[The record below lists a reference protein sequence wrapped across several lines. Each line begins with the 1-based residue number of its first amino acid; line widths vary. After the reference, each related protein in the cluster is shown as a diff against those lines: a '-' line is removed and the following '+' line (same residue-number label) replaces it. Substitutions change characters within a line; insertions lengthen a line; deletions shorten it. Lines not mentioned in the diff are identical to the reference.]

1 MLRRTLRAEFIK
13 LCAGRTLL
21 VLSLFSAVLNATAM
35 FGTGRTLA
43 DERVIG
49 VVGADDATQQIL
61 SLGFASSLFAMIVG
75 VLIVTREFQNESIIR
90 SLISAGRVRNLFLG
104 KAVAATGSGV
114 VFGLVGAGTGIAAAT
129 LWAAQQ
135 DVQLEWNS
143 EMVKTAIGVFLVSG
157 LAGPWGAALGWLG
170 RRQVPTIIGAIVWTL
185 AAETAVLA
193 LFPSIGRWIPGG
205 AQLAIYRDQ
214 SFETVGWA
222 VGIVVFCCWV
232 VVVTTVAWLAIDKK
246 GLG

>member
-1 MLRRTLRAEFIK
+1 MLYRTLRAEFIK
-13 LCAGRTLL
+13 LCAGRTLWI
-21 VLSLFSAVLNATAM
+21 LSLFSAVLNATAM
-35 FGTGRTLA
+35 FGTGRNLA

-49 VVGADDATQQIL
+49 VVGAADATQQIL

-114 VFGLVGAGTGIAAAT
+114 VFGLVGTGTGIAAAT

-143 EMVKTAIGVFLVSG
+143 EMIKTAIGVFLVSG

-170 RRQVPTIIGAIVWTL
+170 RRPVPTIIGAIVWTISR
-185 AAETAVLA
+185 TT
-193 LFPSIGRWIPGG
+193 IG
-205 AQLAIYRDQ
+205 
-214 SFETVGWA
+214 
-222 VGIVVFCCWV
+222 
-232 VVVTTVAWLAIDKK
+232 
-246 GLG
+246 

>member
-1 MLRRTLRAEFIK
+1 
-13 LCAGRTLL
+13 
-21 VLSLFSAVLNATAM
+21 M

-43 DERVIG
+43 DEHVIG
-49 VVGADDATQQIL
+49 AVGADDATQQIL

-75 VLIVTREFQNESIIR
+75 ILIVTREFQNESIIR

-104 KAVAATGSGV
+104 KAVAGIGSGV

-135 DVQLEWNS
+135 DVRLEWNS

-157 LAGPWGAALGWLG
+157 LAGLWGAALGWLG

-185 AAETAVLA
+185 AAESALLA
-193 LFPSIGRWIPGG
+193 LSPSIGRWLPGG

-222 VGIVVFCCWV
+222 VGIVVFCGWV
-232 VVVTTVAWLAIDKK
+232 AVVTTVAWFVIDKK

>member
-13 LCAGRTLL
+13 LCAGRTLWAL
-21 VLSLFSAVLNATAM
+21 AFFSAAMNATAM
-35 FGTGRTLA
+35 FGTGRNLA
-43 DERVIG
+43 DERASG
-49 VVGADDATQQIL
+49 VVGANDATQQIL

-75 VLIVTREFQNESIIR
+75 VLIVTREFQNESIVR

-114 VFGLVGAGTGIAAAT
+114 VFGIVGAGTGITAAT
-129 LWAAQQ
+129 FWAAQQ
-135 DVQLEWNS
+135 NIELEWNS
-143 EMVKTAIGVFLVSG
+143 EMLKTAIGVFVVSG

-170 RRQVPTIIGAIVWTL
+170 RRQVQTIIAAIVWTL
-185 AAETAVLA
+185 AAESAVLA
-193 LFPSIGRWIPGG
+193 LSPSIGRWLPGG

-222 VGIVVFCCWV
+222 VGFVVFCCWI
-232 VVVTTVAWLAIDKK
+232 VVVTTIAWLVIDKK
-246 GLG
+246 GMS